1 MTKIIVITGPTG
13 VGKTKL
19 SILLA
24 KRYNGEIINA
34 DSMQIY
40 KNLNIGTAK
49 VTEEEKEGVIH
60 HLLDI
65 KEVDEDYSIYNYQ
78 KDCRNTIKDIIKR
91 NKTPIIVGGT
101 GLYIKS
107 TLYDYKLDEQP
118 IKEEFNDISTED
130 LYQMLI
136 KLDPK
141 SKNNIDKHNRRR
153 IISAINHYKN
163 TNESITDNKT
173 NKLLY
178 DCIFIGLTTDRENLY
193 NIINNRVD
201 TMIKNGLVEEV
212 KYFYDKNIRSKA
224 LMTGIGYKELYKFFD
239 KEISLE
245 QAIEDIK
252 RNSRHYAKRQY
263 TFFNHQLPIKYFDT
277 NYNNFNE
284 TYEEVCKYI
293 DKNLK

>member
-107 TLYDYKLDEQP
+107 ALYDYKLDEQP

-141 SKNNIDKHNRRR
+141 SENNIDKHNRRR

-201 TMIKNGLVEEV
+201 TMVKNGLVEEV

-245 QAIEDIK
+245 QAIYDIK
-252 RNSRHYAKRQY
+252 RNSRRYAKRQY

-277 NYNNFNE
+277 NYNNFNG